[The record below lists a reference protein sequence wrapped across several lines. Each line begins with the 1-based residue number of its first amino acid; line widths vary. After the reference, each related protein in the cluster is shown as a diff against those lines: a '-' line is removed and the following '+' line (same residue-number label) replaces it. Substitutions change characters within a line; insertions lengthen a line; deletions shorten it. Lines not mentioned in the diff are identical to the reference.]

1 MLNVE
6 NKNKPMGC
14 RSAIA
19 LMLAA
24 GLLSSCASLDEKQR
38 ARETHATN
46 EVRIVATPNAAP
58 QRAITNFSESLRC
71 MDDLFLRYRIA
82 DIKVGTQ
89 DIPDRTEV
97 VLAGTKDM
105 LISALS
111 QMSIESRAIRFVAL
125 GQDLEDITRFHSLHR
140 LKNFT
145 APDFFIR
152 GAITQVDRGVIE
164 TQVSGGLAVANAFS
178 LSASKDNIA
187 SIITLDMNMGL
198 VSNLQ
203 IMPGITSS
211 NSIAVT
217 RKGKGLDLSGTIKKL
232 GAVFQVDFTE
242 SEGLHHAVRTLVE
255 LGAIE
260 LMGRLTQVPYWE
272 CLDIETTSTCVQSQI
287 EDWYKTLKQDE
298 LITFVQAKLF
308 AMGLYGGAV
317 DGDRHAALKT
327 AIALYKREQGQIADS
342 KLDYALYYSLITD
355 PTPVEAQHRR
365 LLSRT
370 IEVENRYEEEYFITP
385 QSKTVSQNTGL
396 EADHVTPLDLVLTTD
411 HGTKPVYRQ
420 GEAVSLQAELS
431 VNGHL
436 YCFYQPNPGE
446 IIKIFPNRYRPQSR
460 VDALERISIP
470 GSDPYTIRLDQR
482 QVVEKILC
490 MASYKDVEE
499 KMPFELKEKNL
510 QPISLQ
516 RLKRIYRRNIAS
528 LDDLY
533 GIYKAS
539 TDVVPL
545 KRKIQFEIQ

>member
-178 LSASKDNIA
+178 LSAS
-187 SIITLDMNMGL
+187 
-198 VSNLQ
+198 
-203 IMPGITSS
+203 
-211 NSIAVT
+211 
-217 RKGKGLDLSGTIKKL
+217 
-232 GAVFQVDFTE
+232 
-242 SEGLHHAVRTLVE
+242 
-255 LGAIE
+255 
-260 LMGRLTQVPYWE
+260 
-272 CLDIETTSTCVQSQI
+272 
-287 EDWYKTLKQDE
+287 
-298 LITFVQAKLF
+298 
-308 AMGLYGGAV
+308 
-317 DGDRHAALKT
+317 
-327 AIALYKREQGQIADS
+327 
-342 KLDYALYYSLITD
+342 
-355 PTPVEAQHRR
+355 
-365 LLSRT
+365 
-370 IEVENRYEEEYFITP
+370 
-385 QSKTVSQNTGL
+385 
-396 EADHVTPLDLVLTTD
+396 
-411 HGTKPVYRQ
+411 
-420 GEAVSLQAELS
+420 
-431 VNGHL
+431 
-436 YCFYQPNPGE
+436 
-446 IIKIFPNRYRPQSR
+446 
-460 VDALERISIP
+460 
-470 GSDPYTIRLDQR
+470 
-482 QVVEKILC
+482 
-490 MASYKDVEE
+490 
-499 KMPFELKEKNL
+499 
-510 QPISLQ
+510 
-516 RLKRIYRRNIAS
+516 
-528 LDDLY
+528 
-533 GIYKAS
+533 
-539 TDVVPL
+539 
-545 KRKIQFEIQ
+545 

>member
-1 MLNVE
+1 MSVNLN
-6 NKNKPMGC
+6 KQKLAKGMRYC
-14 RSAIA
+14 A
-19 LMLAA
+19 LIVAT
-24 GLLSSCASLDEKQR
+24 GLLSACANLEEKR
-38 ARETHATN
+38 KLRETQATT

-58 QRAITNFSESLRC
+58 QRAITNFSQSLRC
-71 MDDLFLRYRIA
+71 MDKLFLRYGIS
-82 DIKVGTQ
+82 DLKIGTQ

-111 QMSIESRAIRFVAL
+111 QMSIESRGVKFVAL

-164 TQVSGGLAVANAFS
+164 TQLSGGLAVAEAFS

-203 IMPGITSS
+203 ILPGITSS
-211 NSIAVT
+211 NSIAVA

-272 CLDIETTSTCVQSQI
+272 CLDIETTSTLVQGQI
-287 EDWYKTLKQDE
+287 EDWYKSLSRQD
-298 LITFVQAKLF
+298 LTKFAQAKLY

-317 DGDRHAALKT
+317 DGEINDSLRT
-327 AIALYKREQGQIADS
+327 ATALYKKEQGQIADS
-342 KLDYALYYSLITD
+342 RLDYMLYYSLITD
-355 PTPVEAQHRR
+355 PTPIDSRHRN
-365 LLSRT
+365 LLTTTVADSD
-370 IEVENRYEEEYFITP
+370 IYSLYEDGRP
-385 QSKTVSQNTGL
+385 KTKVIPQNTALNKGQLKPL
-396 EADHVTPLDLVLTTD
+396 ELNLTTP
-411 HGTKPVYRQ
+411 HGARPVYRL
-420 GEAVSLQAELS
+420 GESVSLHAELS

-436 YCFYQPNPGE
+436 YCFYQPASGE
-446 IIKIFPNRYRPQSR
+446 IVKIFPNRYRPSSR
-460 VDALERISIP
+460 VGSGDRVEIP
-470 GSDPYTIRLDQR
+470 GQDPFAIQLDQR
-482 QVVEKILC
+482 RVTERVLC
-490 MASYKDVEE
+490 MASYKDIE
-499 KMPFELKEKNL
+499 KRMPFELKEKSL
-510 QPISLQ
+510 QPLALA
-516 RLKRIYRRNIAS
+516 RLGKLYRRKIAT

-533 GIYKAS
+533 AIYKSS
-539 TDVVPL
+539 TDIVPL
-545 KRKIQFEIQ
+545 RRQIRFEVQ